1 MKTPQPFPYQGSKR
15 NLAPAILRYLP
26 KGVETLI
33 EPFAGSAAITI
44 AVAANNLAEK
54 FAINDFNQP
63 LIELWREIINRPEKL
78 ARQYE
83 SLWREQHTDRRQF
96 YDKVRE
102 KFNED
107 RQPDHL
113 LYLLARCVKAS
124 VRYNGNGEF
133 NQSPDNRRN
142 GILPGAMRR
151 NLLAASSLLRGRT
164 ECHSLDYKEIVAR
177 AKTEDVVYLDPP
189 YQGVCGER
197 DPRYLKSVLFSE
209 FVEVLETLNARD
221 LSFLVSYDG
230 RTGDKVHGHQLP
242 PHLQLQLVELEAGRS
257 SQATL
262 LGRAEITF
270 ESLYLSH
277 ALADRLKIRRHY
289 PKLQAEQLS
298 LKLNRRFTVL
308 SLIKGRPE
316 RAESLLHN

>member
-1 MKTPQPFPYQGSKR
+1 MKMPQPFPYQGSKR

-26 KGVETLI
+26 KGVGTLI

-44 AVAANNLAEK
+44 AVAASNLAEK

-63 LIELWREIINRPEKL
+63 LIALWWEIINRPEKL

-83 SLWREQHTDRRQF
+83 SLWREQHADRRQF
-96 YDKVRE
+96 YDDVRD
-102 KFNED
+102 KFNNH
-107 RQPDHL
+107 RQPDCL

-124 VRYNGNGEF
+124 VRYNADGAF

-142 GILPGAMRR
+142 GILPDTMRK
-151 NLLAASSLLRGRT
+151 NLLATSALLHGRT
-164 ECHSLDYKEIVAR
+164 ECFSLDYKEIVAR
-177 AKTEDVVYLDPP
+177 ATTEDVLYMDPP

-197 DPRYLKSVLFSE
+197 DPRYLKSVLFGE

-221 LSFLVSYDG
+221 ISYLVSYDG
-230 RTGDKVHGHQLP
+230 RTGEKIHGRRLP
-242 PHLQLQLVELEAGRS
+242 THLQLQLVELKAGRS

-270 ESLYLSH
+270 ESLYLSP
-277 ALADRLKIRRHY
+277 ALSDRLKVSHHLPSPPRRYSTIAHIY
-289 PKLQAEQLS
+289 HQSVDA
-298 LKLNRRFTVL
+298 N
-308 SLIKGRPE
+308 
-316 RAESLLHN
+316 